1 MSPRH
6 DRVLFTETRFT
17 KRQAIA
23 YYEHIAP
30 FLLPHIKSV
39 PVSFK
44 RYPDTVRGESFW
56 EKDAPS
62 FTPRWVKTIAVPRRS
77 GDSDIRYIVI
87 HDLRTLRWVADVGGL
102 EIHPFLHKARSPG
115 HATSMV
121 FDLDPG
127 EGATI
132 GDCCEVAL
140 LLRKALTAIR
150 LESFPKVSGSK
161 GLQVYVPLNGT
172 DTHATTESFAR
183 FVADELAR
191 AHPDLAVAKM
201 AKHLRARKVF
211 IDWSQNADYKTTV
224 AVYSLRAK
232 REAPF
237 VSMPVTWDEVRR
249 AKSLDFTPDAAVKRA
264 RKLGDLFEPVLKM
277 KQRLMPSR
285 AKTTRASAA
294 KSDEAE
300 VILFRGV
307 RLPKYRSQSGRRLF
321 VVAKTET
328 GNELWMEMRG
338 RFKRWILR
346 PDRRGGPQL
355 IAMPA
360 GDFSIDP
367 AYYRGEVPDE
377 WRKRVKLED
386 IGAYE
391 IIEGSYGAK
400 SFDLFF
406 NGSSLKGEWFLS
418 KDTDE
423 THRSWTLSPTM
434 KDER

>member
-1 MSPRH
+1 MSARR
-6 DRVLFTETRFT
+6 DRILFPETGFT

-23 YYEHIAP
+23 YYEHVAP

-44 RYPDTVRGESFW
+44 RYPDTIRGESFW

-62 FTPRWVKTIAVPRRS
+62 FTPKWVKTIAVPRRS

-87 HDLRTLRWVADVGGL
+87 HDLRSLRWVADVGGI
-102 EIHPFLHKARSPG
+102 EIHPFMHKVRTLDR
-115 HATSMV
+115 ATAMV

-127 EGATI
+127 EGASI
-132 GDCCEVAL
+132 VECCEVAL
-140 LLRKALTAIR
+140 LLHKALKAIR
-150 LESFPKVSGSK
+150 LESFAKVSGSK
-161 GLQVYVPLNGT
+161 GLQVFVPLNGT

-191 AHPDLAVAKM
+191 AHPNLVVARM
-201 AKHLRARKVF
+201 AKQLRAGKVF

-224 AVYSLRAK
+224 AVYSLRAQ
-232 REAPF
+232 RDAPF
-237 VSMPVTWDEVRR
+237 VSMPVTWDEVKRS
-249 AKSLDFTPDAAVKRA
+249 KNLDFTPDAAIKRTQ
-264 RKLGDLFEPVLKM
+264 KLGDLFEPVLKM
-277 KQRLMPSR
+277 KQKLMPSR
-285 AKTTRASAA
+285 AKTAPKVAT
-294 KSDEAE
+294 KTDDDEG
-300 VILFRGV
+300 LMFRGV

-321 VVAKTET
+321 VVTQTET

-346 PDRRGGPQL
+346 PDREGGPQL

-360 GDFSIDP
+360 GDFNIDP

-386 IGAYE
+386 AGSYE
-391 IIEGSYGAK
+391 IIEGSYASK
-400 SFDLFF
+400 HLDVFF
-406 NGSSLKGEWFLS
+406 TGSSLKGEWILN
-418 KDTDE
+418 KATDD
-423 THRSWTLSPTM
+423 THRSWTLSPFRQ
-434 KDER
+434 EG